1 MIGLEGVFEHSYCVQ
16 IDSNH
21 WSYETNA
28 YFYNPNH
35 VCSEDCCYRVSPG
48 FQKETITLVALWKTN
63 SPSIIIKNSNLDF
76 SLDTANNVKPYYIF
90 SSGEYLKSQSYKTDF
105 YNSEYE
111 LLSSRIIK
119 DGYFCDFFYNINY
132 YPGDIDFVCT
142 PKF

>member
-1 MIGLEGVFEHSYCVQ
+1 MEHWYTDGDHGWSSTSGDLPSYG
-16 IDSNH
+16 
-21 WSYETNA
+21 
-28 YFYNPNH
+28 H
-35 VCSEDCCYRVSPG
+35 VCSDYCCYRVSPG
-48 FQKETITLVALWKTN
+48 FQKETITLVALWKSD